1 VGREIFW
8 GPGERARVCGQSGGR
23 GVGELQFKFT
33 FMTDRTGGRRP
44 PRRGGG
50 GWEVGLGKCV
60 ETGVLLCEVEW
71 LVVGWEIFFLEWGRC
86 TQRGWCGQRGG
97 RSAERSGVEEG
108 TGEGNGGR
116 RTEGE
121 CGESAGGVGK
131 RQGTGEI
138 FYVD

>member
-1 VGREIFW
+1 VEWGSEGIWGVGTEGVVWSGCEECEEGQWGEKFFW

-71 LVVGWEIFFLEWGRC
+71 LVVGWEIFF
-86 TQRGWCGQRGG
+86 
-97 RSAERSGVEEG
+97 
-108 TGEGNGGR
+108 
-116 RTEGE
+116 
-121 CGESAGGVGK
+121 
-131 RQGTGEI
+131 
-138 FYVD
+138 